1 MRVEAK
7 VCGLRRGEDA
17 AVAVRAGATYLGVV
31 YAGGPR
37 QVSDVQAAEVVAASD
52 GVPVLAVWGR
62 ADRDAI
68 LRVRDVA
75 HIAGVQLHGGS
86 EPALAESLRQ
96 EGLIVWRVVRLD
108 GPAALSQIEG
118 AMVGADGL
126 LVEPKVAGREGG
138 AGVALDPE
146 LGLAARTAFDAA
158 KATRTPHLAS
168 LAAARGMPRTRFVL
182 AGGLTPDT
190 VRTTIRS
197 VRPDIVDVS
206 SGVESSPGVKD
217 PVRIRR
223 FLAEA
228 LADHPSP

>member
-17 AVAVRAGATYLGVV
+17 AVAVQAGATYLGVV

-52 GVPVLAVWGR
+52 GVPVLAVWGQS
-62 ADRDAI
+62 DRDAI
-68 LRVRDVA
+68 LRVRDVT

-118 AMVGADGL
+118 AMLGADGL
-126 LVEPKVAGREGG
+126 LVEPKVQGVDGG
-138 AGVALDPE
+138 SGVALD
-146 LGLAARTAFDAA
+146 LQLATAAR
-158 KATRTPHLAS
+158 ATF
-168 LAAARGMPRTRFVL
+168 AAARPTTHDARRTRFVL

>member
-96 EGLIVWRVVRLD
+96 EGLIVWRVVRLE
-108 GPAALSQIEG
+108 GPAALSEIEG

-126 LVEPKVAGREGG
+126 LVEPKVQGVDGG
-138 AGVALDPE
+138 SGVALDQS
-146 LGLAARTAFDAA
+146 LASAARTAFDAA
-158 KATRTPHLAS
+158 RASRTSHLA
-168 LAAARGMPRTRFVL
+168 PRTRFVL

-190 VRTTIRS
+190 VRTAIRS

-223 FLAEA
+223 FLSEA

>member
-1 MRVEAK
+1 MGAEVK
-7 VCGLRRGEDA
+7 VCGLRRGVDA

-37 QVSDVQAAEVVAASD
+37 QVSDVQAAEVVAASE

-62 ADRDAI
+62 PDRDAI

-126 LVEPKVAGREGG
+126 LVEPKVPGKEGG
-138 AGVALDPE
+138 AGVALD
-146 LGLAARTAFDAA
+146 LDLAIAA
-158 KATRTPHLAS
+158 GRRFPQS
-168 LAAARGMPRTRFVL
+168 PVRSPRYVL

-190 VRTTIRS
+190 VRTAIRT

>member
-96 EGLIVWRVVRLD
+96 EGLIVWRVVRLE

-126 LVEPKVAGREGG
+126 LVEPKVQGVDGG
-138 AGVALDPE
+138 SGVALDQS
-146 LGLAARTAFDAA
+146 LASAARTAFDAA
-158 KATRTPHLAS
+158 RAS
-168 LAAARGMPRTRFVL
+168 
-182 AGGLTPDT
+182 
-190 VRTTIRS
+190 
-197 VRPDIVDVS
+197 
-206 SGVESSPGVKD
+206 
-217 PVRIRR
+217 
-223 FLAEA
+223 
-228 LADHPSP
+228 

>member
-1 MRVEAK
+1 M
-7 VCGLRRGEDA
+7 
-17 AVAVRAGATYLGVV
+17 
-31 YAGGPR
+31 
-37 QVSDVQAAEVVAASD
+37 
-52 GVPVLAVWGR
+52 
-62 ADRDAI
+62 
-68 LRVRDVA
+68 
-75 HIAGVQLHGGS
+75 
-86 EPALAESLRQ
+86 
-96 EGLIVWRVVRLD
+96 WRVVRLD

-126 LVEPKVAGREGG
+126 LVEPKVEGFEGG
-138 AGVALDPE
+138 AGIALD
-146 LGLAARTAFDAA
+146 L
-158 KATRTPHLAS
+158 S
-168 LAAARGMPRTRFVL
+168 LAAEARRLVTQSAVRSPRYVL

-190 VRTTIRS
+190 VRTTIRT